1 MLSFLSC
8 CCRGTLLQQQ
18 IEAIVTTIMEIV
30 KYIVVFSTFSCLVLL
45 STADKSCNVP
55 YVKYSLDC
63 ENEEQDV
70 ELNRFVIH
78 QLVKT
83 LEQKVADV
91 EELHAIKEMYLK
103 AKGKIFYSNHK
114 MKFFPLFFL
123 QNILVGS
130 LV

>member
-1 MLSFLSC
+1 
-8 CCRGTLLQQQ
+8 
-18 IEAIVTTIMEIV
+18 MEIV

-45 STADKSCNVP
+45 SSADESCNVP

-103 AKGKIFYSNHK
+103 AKGEIFHHKIK
-114 MKFFPLFFL
+114 LFFSSKYF
-123 QNILVGS
+123 GW
-130 LV
+130 

>member
-8 CCRGTLLQQQ
+8 CCRGTLFVQQ
-18 IEAIVTTIMEIV
+18 IEDIGTTIMEIV

-45 STADKSCNVP
+45 SSADESCNVP

-114 MKFFPLFFL
+114 MKFFPCFF